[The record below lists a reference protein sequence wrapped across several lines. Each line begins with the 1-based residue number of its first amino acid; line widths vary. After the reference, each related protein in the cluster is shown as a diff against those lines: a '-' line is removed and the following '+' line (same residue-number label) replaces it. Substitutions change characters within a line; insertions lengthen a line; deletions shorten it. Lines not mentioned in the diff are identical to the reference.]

1 MQNNKLINKLRL
13 PVIVAPM
20 FLVSGPELVIASSN
34 AGLVGS
40 FPGPNART
48 TKELEGWMEQINS
61 STSNPWA
68 FNMITHKTYD
78 RFGDELDLI
87 KKFQPQ
93 IVITALGSP
102 ERVIEAVHGY
112 GGKVIADVNNINFA
126 RRCADMQVDGM
137 ALICHGAGGHTGH
150 LSPFSFT
157 AYVREFFNGLI
168 VLAGSIST
176 GQHIK
181 AAKLL
186 GADLCYMGTRF
197 ISAKESNAVDEY
209 KSMIINSTYDDL
221 RMTNLFTGA
230 DAYYL
235 KDSIINNKLDPDN
248 LESNTSGFNVSAS
261 QDKIKAWKDI
271 WSAGQGVGLIKNIE
285 SVESIVQKLESEFL
299 QGAEHGN

>member
-1 MQNNKLINKLRL
+1 MKKDNFIDKLRL

-20 FLVSGPELVIASSN
+20 FLVSGPDLVIASSN
-34 AGLVGS
+34 AGLIGS

-48 TKELEGWMEQINS
+48 TEELEKWMQQIND
-61 STSNPWA
+61 STSSPWA

-78 RFGDELDLI
+78 RFEDELELI
-87 KKFQPQ
+87 KKFQPE

-102 ERVIEAVHGY
+102 ERVIGIVHSY

-126 RRCADMQVDGM
+126 RRCAKMNVDGM

-157 AYVREFFNGLI
+157 AYVREFFDGLI

-176 GQHIK
+176 GNHIK

-186 GADLCYMGTRF
+186 NADLCYMGTRF

-209 KSMIINSTYDDL
+209 KFMLINSNYEDL
-221 RMTNLFTGA
+221 RLTNLFTGA

-235 KDSIINNKLDPDN
+235 KDSIIKNNLDPDN
-248 LESNTSGFNVSAS
+248 LESNHDGFNVSGS
-261 QDKIKAWKDI
+261 QEKIKAWKNI
-271 WSAGQGVGLIKNIE
+271 WSAGQGVGLIKKIE
-285 SVESIVQKLESEFL
+285 SVESIVEELEAEFL
-299 QGAEHGN
+299 DG

>member
-1 MQNNKLINKLRL
+1 MQNDNLIDQLRL

-20 FLVSGPELVIASSN
+20 FLVSGPDLVIASSN
-34 AGLVGS
+34 AGLIGS

-48 TKELEGWMEQINS
+48 IERLEGWMHQINS

-78 RFGDELDLI
+78 RFADELDLI
-87 KKFQPQ
+87 KKFQPK

-102 ERVIEAVHGY
+102 ERVIEVVHGY

-126 RRCADMQVDGM
+126 RRCAEMNVDGM

-150 LSPFSFT
+150 LSPFSFS
-157 AYVREFFNGLI
+157 AYVREFFDGLI

-176 GQHIK
+176 GHHIK
-181 AAKLL
+181 AAQLL
-186 GADLCYMGTRF
+186 SADLCYMGTRF
-197 ISAKESNAVDEY
+197 ISAQESNAVDEY
-209 KSMIINSTYDDL
+209 KTMIINSTYDDL

-230 DAYYL
+230 QAYYL
-235 KDSIINNKLDPDN
+235 KDSIINNNLDPDN
-248 LESNTSGFNVSAS
+248 LDTNKDGFNVSAS

-285 SVESIVQKLESEFL
+285 SVESIVEELESEFL
-299 QGAEHGN
+299 RG

>member
-1 MQNNKLINKLRL
+1 MKKYNFIDKLRL

-20 FLVSGPELVIASSN
+20 FLVSGPDLVIASSN
-34 AGLVGS
+34 AGLIGS

-48 TKELEGWMEQINS
+48 TEELEKWMQQIND
-61 STSNPWA
+61 STSSPWA

-78 RFGDELDLI
+78 RFEDELELI
-87 KKFQPQ
+87 KKFQPE

-102 ERVIEAVHGY
+102 ERVIKIVHSY

-126 RRCADMQVDGM
+126 RRCAEMNVDGM

-157 AYVREFFNGLI
+157 AYVREFFDGLI

-176 GQHIK
+176 GNHIK

-186 GADLCYMGTRF
+186 NADLCYMGTRF

-209 KSMIINSTYDDL
+209 KFMLINSNYEDL
-221 RMTNLFTGA
+221 RLTNLFTGA

-235 KDSIINNKLDPDN
+235 KDSIIKNNLDPDN
-248 LESNTSGFNVSAS
+248 LESNHDGFNVSGS
-261 QDKIKAWKDI
+261 QEKIKAWKNI
-271 WSAGQGVGLIKNIE
+271 WSAGQGVGLIKKIE
-285 SVESIVQKLESEFL
+285 SVESIVEELEAEFL
-299 QGAEHGN
+299 NG

>member
-1 MQNNKLINKLRL
+1 MKKDNFIDKLRL

-20 FLVSGPELVIASSN
+20 FLVSGPDLVIACSN
-34 AGLVGS
+34 AGLIGS

-48 TKELEGWMEQINS
+48 TEELEKWMQQIND

-68 FNMITHKTYD
+68 FNMIAHRTYD
-78 RFGDELDLI
+78 RFEDELELI
-87 KKFQPQ
+87 KKFQPE

-102 ERVIEAVHGY
+102 EKVIGIVHSY

-126 RRCADMQVDGM
+126 RRCAEMNVDGM

-157 AYVREFFNGLI
+157 AYVREFFDGLI

-176 GQHIK
+176 GNHIK

-186 GADLCYMGTRF
+186 NADLCYMGTRF

-209 KSMIINSTYDDL
+209 KSMLINSNYEDL
-221 RMTNLFTGA
+221 RLTNLFTGA

-235 KDSIINNKLDPDN
+235 KDSIIKNNLDPDN
-248 LESNTSGFNVSAS
+248 LESNHDGFNVSGS
-261 QDKIKAWKDI
+261 QEKIKAWKNI
-271 WSAGQGVGLIKNIE
+271 WSAGQGVGLIKKIE
-285 SVESIVQKLESEFL
+285 SVESIVEELEAEFL
-299 QGAEHGN
+299 DG

>member
-1 MQNNKLINKLRL
+1 MQNDKLIDQLRL

-20 FLVSGPELVIASSN
+20 FLVSGPDLVIASSN
-34 AGLVGS
+34 AGLIGS

-48 TKELEGWMEQINS
+48 AEELEDWMHKINNA
-61 STSNPWA
+61 TSNPWA

-78 RFGDELDLI
+78 RFSEELDLI
-87 KKFQPQ
+87 KKFQPK

-102 ERVIEAVHGY
+102 ERVIETVHGY

-126 RRCADMQVDGM
+126 RRCTEMAVDGM

-150 LSPFSFT
+150 LSPFSFS
-157 AYVREFFNGLI
+157 AYVREFFDGLI

-181 AAKLL
+181 AAQLL
-186 GADLCYMGTRF
+186 SADLCYMGTRF
-197 ISAKESNAVDEY
+197 ISAQESNAVDEY

-230 DAYYL
+230 QAYYL
-235 KDSIINNKLDPDN
+235 KDSIIKNNLDPDN
-248 LESNTSGFNVSAS
+248 LDSNTEGFNVSAS

-285 SVESIVQKLESEFL
+285 SVESIVEELESEFL
-299 QGAEHGN
+299 RG

>member
-1 MQNNKLINKLRL
+1 MQNSNFIDQLRL

-20 FLVSGPELVIASSN
+20 FLVSGPDLVIASSN
-34 AGLVGS
+34 SGLIGS

-48 TKELEGWMEQINS
+48 AEELEMWMQQINN

-78 RFGDELDLI
+78 RFEEELELI
-87 KKFQPQ
+87 KQFQPE

-102 ERVIEAVHGY
+102 ERVIEIVHSY

-126 RRCADMQVDGM
+126 RRCADMNVDGM

-157 AYVREFFNGLI
+157 SYVREFFDGLI
-168 VLAGSIST
+168 VLAGSISN
-176 GQHIK
+176 GKHIR

-186 GADLCYMGTRF
+186 SADLCYMGTRF
-197 ISAKESNAVDEY
+197 ISAQESNAVDEY

-230 DAYYL
+230 QAYYL
-235 KDSIINNKLDPDN
+235 KDSIIKNNLDPDN
-248 LESNTSGFNVSAS
+248 LDSNSDGFNVSAS

-285 SVESIVQKLESEFL
+285 SVESIVEELESEFL
-299 QGAEHGN
+299 KG

>member
-1 MQNNKLINKLRL
+1 MQNNKLIDQLRL

-20 FLVSGPELVIASSN
+20 FLVSGPDLVIASSN
-34 AGLVGS
+34 AGLIGS

-48 TKELEGWMEQINS
+48 AEELENWMHQINNA
-61 STSNPWA
+61 TSNPWA

-78 RFGDELDLI
+78 RFADELDLI
-87 KKFQPQ
+87 KKFQPK

-102 ERVIEAVHGY
+102 ERVIEAVHEY

-126 RRCADMQVDGM
+126 RRCAEMDVDGM
-137 ALICHGAGGHTGH
+137 ALICHGAGGHTGQ
-150 LSPFSFT
+150 LSPFSFS
-157 AYVREFFNGLI
+157 AYVREFFDGLV

-181 AAKLL
+181 AAQLL
-186 GADLCYMGTRF
+186 SADLCYMGTRF
-197 ISAKESNAVDEY
+197 ISAQESNAVDEY

-230 DAYYL
+230 QAYYL
-235 KDSIINNKLDPDN
+235 KDSIINNNLDPDN
-248 LESNTSGFNVSAS
+248 LDSNTEGFNVSAS

-285 SVESIVQKLESEFL
+285 SVESIVKELESEFL
-299 QGAEHGN
+299 QG

>member
-1 MQNNKLINKLRL
+1 MQNNKLIGQLRL

-20 FLVSGPELVIASSN
+20 FLVSGPDLVIASCN
-34 AGLVGS
+34 AGLIGS

-48 TKELEGWMEQINS
+48 AEELEKWMHQIHS

-78 RFGDELDLI
+78 RFGVELDLI
-87 KKFQPQ
+87 KKFQPE

-102 ERVIEAVHGY
+102 ERVIDAVHGY

-126 RRCADMQVDGM
+126 RRCADMDVDGM

-157 AYVREFFNGLI
+157 AYVREFFDGLI
-168 VLAGSIST
+168 VLAGSISN
-176 GQHIK
+176 GQHIR
-181 AAKLL
+181 AAQLL
-186 GADLCYMGTRF
+186 GADLSYMGTRF
-197 ISAKESNAVDEY
+197 ISAQESNALDEY
-209 KSMIINSTYDDL
+209 KSMIINSTYEDL

-230 DAYYL
+230 QAYYL
-235 KDSIINNKLDPDN
+235 KDSILKNNLDPDN
-248 LESNTSGFNVSAS
+248 LDSNTNGFNVSTS

-285 SVESIVQKLESEFL
+285 SVESIVEKLESEFL
-299 QGAEHGN
+299 QG

>member
-1 MQNNKLINKLRL
+1 MQNNKLVDQLRL

-20 FLVSGPELVIASSN
+20 FLVSGPDLVIASSN
-34 AGLVGS
+34 AGLIGS

-48 TKELEGWMEQINS
+48 AEELENWMHQINNA
-61 STSNPWA
+61 TSNPWA

-78 RFGDELDLI
+78 RFADELDLV
-87 KKFQPQ
+87 KKFQPK

-102 ERVIEAVHGY
+102 ERVIEAVHEY

-126 RRCADMQVDGM
+126 RRCAEMDVDGM
-137 ALICHGAGGHTGH
+137 ALICHGAGGHTGQ
-150 LSPFSFT
+150 LSPFSFS
-157 AYVREFFNGLI
+157 AYVREFFDGLV

-181 AAKLL
+181 AAQLL
-186 GADLCYMGTRF
+186 SADLCYMGTRF
-197 ISAKESNAVDEY
+197 ISAQESNAVDEY
-209 KSMIINSTYDDL
+209 KSMIIYSTYDDL

-230 DAYYL
+230 QAYYL
-235 KDSIINNKLDPDN
+235 KDSIINNNLDPDN
-248 LESNTSGFNVSAS
+248 LDSNTEGFNVSAS

-285 SVESIVQKLESEFL
+285 SVESIVKELESEFL
-299 QGAEHGN
+299 QG

>member
-1 MQNNKLINKLRL
+1 MKKDNFIDKLRL

-20 FLVSGPELVIASSN
+20 FLVSGPDLVIACSN
-34 AGLVGS
+34 AGLIGS

-48 TKELEGWMEQINS
+48 TEELEKWMQQIND

-68 FNMITHKTYD
+68 FNMIAHRTYD
-78 RFGDELDLI
+78 RFEDELELI
-87 KKFQPQ
+87 KKFQPE

-102 ERVIEAVHGY
+102 ERVIGIVHSY

-126 RRCADMQVDGM
+126 RRCAEMNVDGM

-157 AYVREFFNGLI
+157 AYVREFFDGLI

-176 GQHIK
+176 GNHIK

-186 GADLCYMGTRF
+186 NADLCYMGTRF

-209 KSMIINSTYDDL
+209 KSMLINSNYEDL
-221 RMTNLFTGA
+221 RLTNLFTGA

-235 KDSIINNKLDPDN
+235 KDSIIKNNLDPDN
-248 LESNTSGFNVSAS
+248 LESNHDGFNVSGS
-261 QDKIKAWKDI
+261 QDKIKDWKNI
-271 WSAGQGVGLIKNIE
+271 WSAGQGVGLIKKIE
-285 SVESIVQKLESEFL
+285 SVESIVEELEAEFL
-299 QGAEHGN
+299 DG

>member
-1 MQNNKLINKLRL
+1 MKKENFIDKLRL

-20 FLVSGPELVIASSN
+20 FLVSNPDLVIASSN
-34 AGLVGS
+34 AGLIGS

-48 TKELEGWMEQINS
+48 TEELEKWMQQIND
-61 STSNPWA
+61 STISPWA
-68 FNMITHKTYD
+68 FNMIAHRTYD
-78 RFGDELDLI
+78 RFEDELELI
-87 KKFQPQ
+87 KKFQPE

-102 ERVIEAVHGY
+102 ERVIGIVHSY

-126 RRCADMQVDGM
+126 RRCAKMNVDGM

-157 AYVREFFNGLI
+157 AYVREFFDGLI

-176 GQHIK
+176 GNHIK

-186 GADLCYMGTRF
+186 NADLCYMGTRF

-209 KSMIINSTYDDL
+209 KSMLINSNYEDL
-221 RMTNLFTGA
+221 RLTNLFTGA

-235 KDSIINNKLDPDN
+235 KDSIIKNNLDPDN
-248 LESNTSGFNVSAS
+248 LESNHEGFNVSGS
-261 QDKIKAWKDI
+261 QEKIKAWKNI
-271 WSAGQGVGLIKNIE
+271 WSAGQGVGLIKKIE
-285 SVESIVQKLESEFL
+285 SVESIVAELESEFA
-299 QGAEHGN
+299 QG

>member
-1 MQNNKLINKLRL
+1 MQNDKLIDQLRL

-20 FLVSGPELVIASSN
+20 FLVSGPDLVIASSN
-34 AGLVGS
+34 AGLIGS

-48 TKELEGWMEQINS
+48 AEELEDWMHQINNA
-61 STSNPWA
+61 TSNPWA

-78 RFGDELDLI
+78 RFSEELDLI
-87 KKFQPQ
+87 KKFQPK

-126 RRCADMQVDGM
+126 RRCAEMAVDGM

-150 LSPFSFT
+150 LSPFSFS
-157 AYVREFFNGLI
+157 AYVREFFDGLI

-181 AAKLL
+181 AAQLL
-186 GADLCYMGTRF
+186 SADLCYMGTRF
-197 ISAKESNAVDEY
+197 ISAQESNAVDEY

-230 DAYYL
+230 QAYYL
-235 KDSIINNKLDPDN
+235 KDSIINNNLDPDN
-248 LESNTSGFNVSAS
+248 LDSNTEGFNVSAS

-271 WSAGQGVGLIKNIE
+271 WSAGQSVGLIKNIE
-285 SVESIVQKLESEFL
+285 SVESIVEELESEFL
-299 QGAEHGN
+299 RG

>member
-1 MQNNKLINKLRL
+1 MKKDNFIDKLRL

-20 FLVSGPELVIASSN
+20 FLVSGPDLVIACSN
-34 AGLVGS
+34 AGLIGS

-48 TKELEGWMEQINS
+48 TEELEKWMQQIND

-68 FNMITHKTYD
+68 FNMIAHRTYD
-78 RFGDELDLI
+78 RFEDELELI
-87 KKFQPQ
+87 KKFQPE

-102 ERVIEAVHGY
+102 ERVIGIVHSY

-126 RRCADMQVDGM
+126 RRCAKMNVDGM

-157 AYVREFFNGLI
+157 AYVREFFDGLI

-176 GQHIK
+176 GNHIK

-186 GADLCYMGTRF
+186 NADLCYMGTRF

-209 KSMIINSTYDDL
+209 KSMLINSNYEDL
-221 RMTNLFTGA
+221 RLTNLFTGA

-235 KDSIINNKLDPDN
+235 KDSIIKNNLDPDN
-248 LESNTSGFNVSAS
+248 LESNHDGFNVSGS
-261 QDKIKAWKDI
+261 QDKIKAWKNI
-271 WSAGQGVGLIKNIE
+271 WSAGQGVGLIKKIE
-285 SVESIVQKLESEFL
+285 SVESIVEELEAEFL
-299 QGAEHGN
+299 DG

>member
-1 MQNNKLINKLRL
+1 MKKDNFIDKLRL

-20 FLVSGPELVIASSN
+20 FLVSGPDLVIASSN
-34 AGLVGS
+34 AGLIGS

-48 TKELEGWMEQINS
+48 TEELEKWMQQIND
-61 STSNPWA
+61 STISPWA
-68 FNMITHKTYD
+68 FNMIVHRTYD
-78 RFGDELDLI
+78 RFEDELELI
-87 KKFQPQ
+87 KKFQPE

-102 ERVIEAVHGY
+102 ERVIQIVHSY

-126 RRCADMQVDGM
+126 RRCAKMNVDGM

-157 AYVREFFNGLI
+157 AYVREFFDGLI

-176 GQHIK
+176 GNHIK

-186 GADLCYMGTRF
+186 NADLCYMGTRF

-209 KSMIINSTYDDL
+209 KFMLINSNYEDL
-221 RMTNLFTGA
+221 RLTNLFTGA

-235 KDSIINNKLDPDN
+235 KDSIIKNNLDPDN
-248 LESNTSGFNVSAS
+248 LESNHDGFNVSGS
-261 QDKIKAWKDI
+261 QEKIKAWKNI
-271 WSAGQGVGLIKNIE
+271 WSAGQGVGLIKKIE
-285 SVESIVQKLESEFL
+285 SVESIVEELEAEFL
-299 QGAEHGN
+299 NG

>member
-1 MQNNKLINKLRL
+1 MKKDNFIDKLRL

-20 FLVSGPELVIASSN
+20 FLVSNPDLVIASSN
-34 AGLVGS
+34 AGLIGS

-48 TKELEGWMEQINS
+48 TEELEKWMQQIND

-68 FNMITHKTYD
+68 FNMIAHRTYD
-78 RFGDELDLI
+78 RFEDELELI
-87 KKFQPQ
+87 KKFQPE

-102 ERVIEAVHGY
+102 ERVIGIVHSY

-126 RRCADMQVDGM
+126 RRCAEMNVDGM

-157 AYVREFFNGLI
+157 AYVREFFDGLI

-176 GQHIK
+176 GNHIK

-186 GADLCYMGTRF
+186 NADLCYMGTRF

-209 KSMIINSTYDDL
+209 KSMLINSNYEDL
-221 RMTNLFTGA
+221 RLTNLFTGA

-235 KDSIINNKLDPDN
+235 KDSIIKNNLDPDN
-248 LESNTSGFNVSAS
+248 LESNHDGFNVSGS
-261 QDKIKAWKDI
+261 QDKIKAWKNI
-271 WSAGQGVGLIKNIE
+271 WSAGQGVGLIKKIE
-285 SVESIVQKLESEFL
+285 SVESIVEELEAEFL
-299 QGAEHGN
+299 DG

>member
-1 MQNNKLINKLRL
+1 MQNYKLIDQLRL

-20 FLVSGPELVIASSN
+20 FLVSGPDLVIASSN
-34 AGLVGS
+34 AGLIGS

-48 TKELEGWMEQINS
+48 AEELEDWMHQINNA
-61 STSNPWA
+61 TSNPWA

-78 RFGDELDLI
+78 RFSEELDLI
-87 KKFQPQ
+87 KKFQPK

-126 RRCADMQVDGM
+126 RRCAEMAVDGM

-150 LSPFSFT
+150 LSPFSFS
-157 AYVREFFNGLI
+157 AYVREFFDGLI

-181 AAKLL
+181 AAQLL
-186 GADLCYMGTRF
+186 SADLCYMGTRF
-197 ISAKESNAVDEY
+197 ISAQESNAVDEY

-230 DAYYL
+230 QAYYL
-235 KDSIINNKLDPDN
+235 KDSIIKNNLDPDN
-248 LESNTSGFNVSAS
+248 LDSNTEGFNVSAS

-285 SVESIVQKLESEFL
+285 SVESIVEKLESEFL
-299 QGAEHGN
+299 RG

>member
-1 MQNNKLINKLRL
+1 MKKDNFIDKLRL

-20 FLVSGPELVIASSN
+20 FLVSGPDLVIASSN
-34 AGLVGS
+34 AGLIGS

-48 TKELEGWMEQINS
+48 TEELEKWMQQIND

-68 FNMITHKTYD
+68 FNMIAHRTYD
-78 RFGDELDLI
+78 RFEDELELI
-87 KKFQPQ
+87 KKFQPE

-102 ERVIEAVHGY
+102 ERVIGIVHSY

-126 RRCADMQVDGM
+126 RRCAEMNVDGM

-157 AYVREFFNGLI
+157 AYVREFFDGLI

-176 GQHIK
+176 GDHIK

-186 GADLCYMGTRF
+186 NADLCYMGTRF

-209 KSMIINSTYDDL
+209 KSMLINSNYEDL
-221 RMTNLFTGA
+221 RLTNLFTGA

-235 KDSIINNKLDPDN
+235 KDSIIKNNLDPDN
-248 LESNTSGFNVSAS
+248 LESNHDGFNVSGS
-261 QDKIKAWKDI
+261 QEKIKAWKNI
-271 WSAGQGVGLIKNIE
+271 WSAGQGVGLIKKIE
-285 SVESIVQKLESEFL
+285 SVESIVEELEAEFL
-299 QGAEHGN
+299 DG

>member
-1 MQNNKLINKLRL
+1 MKKDNFIDKLRL

-20 FLVSGPELVIASSN
+20 FLVSGPDLVIASSN
-34 AGLVGS
+34 AGLIGS

-48 TKELEGWMEQINS
+48 TEELEKWMQQIND
-61 STSNPWA
+61 STSSPWA

-78 RFGDELDLI
+78 RFEDELELI
-87 KKFQPQ
+87 KKFQPE

-102 ERVIEAVHGY
+102 ERVIGIVHSY

-126 RRCADMQVDGM
+126 RRCAEMNVDGM

-157 AYVREFFNGLI
+157 AYVREFFDGLI

-176 GQHIK
+176 GNHIK

-186 GADLCYMGTRF
+186 NADLCYMGTRF

-209 KSMIINSTYDDL
+209 KFMLINSNYEDL
-221 RMTNLFTGA
+221 RLTNLFTGA

-235 KDSIINNKLDPDN
+235 KDSIIKNNLDPDN
-248 LESNTSGFNVSAS
+248 LESNHDGFNVSGS
-261 QDKIKAWKDI
+261 QEKIKAWKNI
-271 WSAGQGVGLIKNIE
+271 WSAGQGVGLIKKIE
-285 SVESIVQKLESEFL
+285 SVESIVEELEAEFL
-299 QGAEHGN
+299 NG

>member
-1 MQNNKLINKLRL
+1 MQNYKLIDQLRL

-20 FLVSGPELVIASSN
+20 FLVSGPDLVIASSN
-34 AGLVGS
+34 AGLIGS

-48 TKELEGWMEQINS
+48 AEELEDWMHQINNA
-61 STSNPWA
+61 TSNPWA

-78 RFGDELDLI
+78 RFSEELDLI
-87 KKFQPQ
+87 KKFQPK

-126 RRCADMQVDGM
+126 RRCAEMAVDGM

-150 LSPFSFT
+150 LSPFSFS
-157 AYVREFFNGLI
+157 AYVREFFDGLI

-181 AAKLL
+181 AAQLL
-186 GADLCYMGTRF
+186 SADLCYMGTRF
-197 ISAKESNAVDEY
+197 ISAQESNAVDEY

-230 DAYYL
+230 QAYYL
-235 KDSIINNKLDPDN
+235 KDSIIKNNLDPDN
-248 LESNTSGFNVSAS
+248 LDSNTDGFNVSAS

-285 SVESIVQKLESEFL
+285 SVESIVEKLESEFL
-299 QGAEHGN
+299 RG

>member
-1 MQNNKLINKLRL
+1 MQNDKLIDQLRL

-20 FLVSGPELVIASSN
+20 FLVSGPDLVIASSN
-34 AGLVGS
+34 AGLIGS

-48 TKELEGWMEQINS
+48 AEELENWMHQINNA
-61 STSNPWA
+61 TSNPWA

-78 RFGDELDLI
+78 RFSEELDLI
-87 KKFQPQ
+87 KKFQPK

-126 RRCADMQVDGM
+126 RRCAEMAVDGM

-150 LSPFSFT
+150 LSPFSFS
-157 AYVREFFNGLI
+157 AYVREFFDGLI

-176 GQHIK
+176 GRHIK
-181 AAKLL
+181 AAQLL
-186 GADLCYMGTRF
+186 SADLCYMGTRF
-197 ISAKESNAVDEY
+197 ISAQESNAVDEY
-209 KSMIINSTYDDL
+209 KSMIINSTYDEL

-230 DAYYL
+230 QAYYL
-235 KDSIINNKLDPDN
+235 KDSIIKNNLDPDN
-248 LESNTSGFNVSAS
+248 LDSNTEGFNVSGS

-285 SVESIVQKLESEFL
+285 SVESIVKELESEFL
-299 QGAEHGN
+299 QG

>member
-1 MQNNKLINKLRL
+1 MKKDNFIDKLRL

-20 FLVSGPELVIASSN
+20 FLVSGPDLVIASSN
-34 AGLVGS
+34 AGLIGS

-48 TKELEGWMEQINS
+48 TEELEKWMQQIND
-61 STSNPWA
+61 STISPWA
-68 FNMITHKTYD
+68 FNMIAHRTYD
-78 RFGDELDLI
+78 RFEDELELI
-87 KKFQPQ
+87 KKFQPE

-102 ERVIEAVHGY
+102 ERVIGIVHSY

-126 RRCADMQVDGM
+126 RRCAKMNVDGM

-157 AYVREFFNGLI
+157 AYVREFFGGLI

-176 GQHIK
+176 GNHIK

-186 GADLCYMGTRF
+186 NADLCYMGTRF

-209 KSMIINSTYDDL
+209 KSMLINSNYDDL
-221 RMTNLFTGA
+221 RLTNLFTGA

-235 KDSIINNKLDPDN
+235 KDSIIKNNLDPDN
-248 LESNTSGFNVSAS
+248 LESNHDGFNVSGS
-261 QDKIKAWKDI
+261 QEKIKAWKNI
-271 WSAGQGVGLIKNIE
+271 WSAGQGVGLIKKIE
-285 SVESIVQKLESEFL
+285 SVESIVEELEAEFL
-299 QGAEHGN
+299 DG

>member
-1 MQNNKLINKLRL
+1 MQNNKLIDQLRL

-20 FLVSGPELVIASSN
+20 FLVSGPDLVIASSN
-34 AGLVGS
+34 AGLIGS

-48 TKELEGWMEQINS
+48 AEELEHWMHQINS
-61 STSNPWA
+61 ATSNPWA
-68 FNMITHKTYD
+68 FNMITHKSYD
-78 RFGDELDLI
+78 RFSEELDLI
-87 KKFQPQ
+87 KKFQPK

-126 RRCADMQVDGM
+126 RRCAEMAVDGM

-150 LSPFSFT
+150 LSPFSFS
-157 AYVREFFNGLI
+157 AYVREFFDGLI

-181 AAKLL
+181 AAQLL
-186 GADLCYMGTRF
+186 SADLCYMGTRF
-197 ISAKESNAVDEY
+197 ISAQESNAVDEY
-209 KSMIINSTYDDL
+209 KSMIISSTYEDL

-230 DAYYL
+230 QAYYL
-235 KDSIINNKLDPDN
+235 KDSILKNNLDPDN
-248 LESNTSGFNVSAS
+248 LDSNTNGFNVSAS

-285 SVESIVQKLESEFL
+285 SVESIVEKLESEFL
-299 QGAEHGN
+299 QG

>member
-48 TKELEGWMEQINS
+48 TEELEGWMEQINR

-102 ERVIEAVHGY
+102 ERVIEAVHAY

-271 WSAGQGVGLIKNIE
+271 WSAGQGVGLIKKIE
-285 SVESIVQKLESEFL
+285 SVESIVAELESEFA
-299 QGAEHGN
+299 QG

>member
-1 MQNNKLINKLRL
+1 MQNDKLIDQLRL

-20 FLVSGPELVIASSN
+20 FLVSGPDLVIASSN
-34 AGLVGS
+34 AGLIGS

-48 TKELEGWMEQINS
+48 TAELENWMHQINNA
-61 STSNPWA
+61 TSNPWA
-68 FNMITHKTYD
+68 FNMITHKSYD
-78 RFGDELDLI
+78 RFSEELDLI
-87 KKFQPQ
+87 KKFQPK

-126 RRCADMQVDGM
+126 RRCAEMDVDGM

-150 LSPFSFT
+150 LSPFSFS
-157 AYVREFFNGLI
+157 AYVREFFEGLI

-181 AAKLL
+181 AAQLL
-186 GADLCYMGTRF
+186 SADLCYMGTRF
-197 ISAKESNAVDEY
+197 ISAQESNAVDEY

-230 DAYYL
+230 QAYYL
-235 KDSIINNKLDPDN
+235 KDSIINNNLDPDN
-248 LESNTSGFNVSAS
+248 LDTNTEGFNVSGS

-285 SVESIVQKLESEFL
+285 SVESIVKELESEFL
-299 QGAEHGN
+299 QG

>member
-1 MQNNKLINKLRL
+1 
-13 PVIVAPM
+13 M
-20 FLVSGPELVIASSN
+20 FLVSGPDLVIASSN
-34 AGLVGS
+34 SGLIGS

-48 TKELEGWMEQINS
+48 AEELEMWMQQINN

-78 RFGDELDLI
+78 RFEEELELI
-87 KKFQPQ
+87 KQFQPE

-102 ERVIEAVHGY
+102 ERVIEIVHSY

-126 RRCADMQVDGM
+126 RRCADMNVDGM

-157 AYVREFFNGLI
+157 SYVREFFDGLI
-168 VLAGSIST
+168 VLAGSISN
-176 GQHIK
+176 GKHIR

-186 GADLCYMGTRF
+186 SADLCYMGTRF
-197 ISAKESNAVDEY
+197 ISAQESNAVDEY

-230 DAYYL
+230 QAYYL
-235 KDSIINNKLDPDN
+235 KDSIIKNNLDPDN
-248 LESNTSGFNVSAS
+248 LDSNSDGFNVSAS

-285 SVESIVQKLESEFL
+285 SVESIVEELESEFL
-299 QGAEHGN
+299 KG